1 MHVAIIQVP
10 YHIGRPH
17 AGVGRGPGRIVLGGL
32 DQALTGPG
40 VETSTSTTERI
51 DMEGEALA
59 MVARLSERTAT
70 EVRVAVAA
78 GRFPVVLSGD
88 CNAAIGV
95 LGGLAQAGC
104 NAPGVLW
111 FDAHGDLN
119 TPETSTS
126 GFLDGMALAAATGRC
141 LDELRRAARLE
152 PAVAESRVVLAAARD
167 LDPAEREYLA
177 HAPMRGVDAEALRRA
192 GARALDPALEALR
205 TQATELYLH
214 LDLDALDP
222 SEAPA
227 AGYRVPNGISADVL
241 AAALRTAATRF
252 RVRALTVSNY
262 DPTLDDDDRTLG
274 VVMRMVHVVVRATA
288 GNSRDRGPGTGDRGR

>member
-10 YHIGRPH
+10 YHLGRPH
-17 AGVGRGPGRIVLGGL
+17 TGVGRGPGRIVLGGL

-40 VETSTSTTERI
+40 VETSASSTERI
-51 DMEGEALA
+51 DMEGEELA
-59 MVARLSERTAT
+59 MVARLSDRTAA
-70 EVRVAVAA
+70 EVRGAVSA

-104 NAPGVLW
+104 NAPGILW

-119 TPETSTS
+119 TPETSTT

-141 LDELRRAARLE
+141 HDVLRGAARLE
-152 PAVAESRVVLAAARD
+152 PPVAESRVVLAAIRD
-167 LDPAEREYLA
+167 LDPAEREHLA
-177 HAPMRGVDAEALRRA
+177 HAPLRAVTADAMRRDGAQAMAGPFESLHADAS
-192 GARALDPALEALR
+192 D
-205 TQATELYLH
+205 LYIH

-227 AGYRVPNGISADVL
+227 AGYRVPGGISANTL
-241 AAALRTAATRF
+241 AAVLRAAASRF
-252 RVRALTVSNY
+252 RVRALTVANY
-262 DPTLDDDDRTLG
+262 DPVLDVDDRTLG
-274 VVMRMVHVVVRATA
+274 VVMRMVHVVVRAEA
-288 GNSRDRGPGTGDRGR
+288 GKEVVGR

>member
-10 YHIGRPH
+10 YHLGRPH
-17 AGVGRGPGRIVLGGL
+17 TGVGRGPGRIVLGGL

-40 VETSTSTTERI
+40 VETSATSAERI
-51 DMEGEALA
+51 DMEGEELA
-59 MVARLSERTAT
+59 MVARISARTAA
-70 EVRVAVAA
+70 EVKGAVAA
-78 GRFPVVLSGD
+78 GRFPVVLAGD
-88 CNAAIGV
+88 CNAAVGV

-141 LDELRRAARLE
+141 HDVLRTAAGLE
-152 PAVAESRVVLAAARD
+152 PIPESRVLLAAVRD
-167 LDPAEREYLA
+167 LDPPEASYLA
-177 HAPMRGVDAEALRRA
+177 ASPMRSVHASAMRHGGATAVAPPLETLRA
-192 GARALDPALEALR
+192 QLQD
-205 TQATELYLH
+205 LYVH

-227 AGYRVPNGISADVL
+227 AGYRVPDGISADTLATVL
-241 AAALRTAATRF
+241 RAAATRF
-252 RVRALTVSNY
+252 RVRALTVTNY
-262 DPTLDDDDRTLG
+262 DPTLDDQDRTLG

-288 GNSRDRGPGTGDRGR
+288 AWRG

>member
-10 YHIGRPH
+10 YHLGRPH
-17 AGVGRGPGRIVLGGL
+17 TGVGRGPGRIVLGGL

-40 VETSTSTTERI
+40 VETSASSTERI
-51 DMEGEALA
+51 DMEGEELA
-59 MVARLSERTAT
+59 MVARVSDRTAA
-70 EVRVAVAA
+70 EVRGAVSA

-88 CNAAIGV
+88 CNAAVGV

-119 TPETSTS
+119 TPETSTT

-141 LDELRRAARLE
+141 HDVLRRAARLE
-152 PAVAESRVVLAAARD
+152 PPIAESRVVLAAVRD

-177 HAPMRGVDAEALRRA
+177 SAPLRAVSAESMRQEGALAMA
-192 GARALDPALEALR
+192 GALDALHADASD
-205 TQATELYLH
+205 LYIH

-222 SEAPA
+222 FEAPA
-227 AGYRVPNGISADVL
+227 AGYRVPGGISANTL
-241 AAALRTAATRF
+241 AAVLRAAASRF
-252 RVRALTVSNY
+252 RVRALTVANY
-262 DPTLDDDDRTLG
+262 DPVLDEDDRTLG
-274 VVMRMVHVVVRATA
+274 VVMRMVHVVVRAEA
-288 GNSRDRGPGTGDRGR
+288 GKEVIGR

>member
-10 YHIGRPH
+10 YHLGRPH
-17 AGVGRGPGRIVLGGL
+17 TGVGRGPGRIVLGGL

-40 VETSTSTTERI
+40 VETSATSAERI
-51 DMEGEALA
+51 DMEGEELA
-59 MVARLSERTAT
+59 MVARLSARTAA
-70 EVRVAVAA
+70 EVKSAVVA
-78 GRFPVVLSGD
+78 GRFPVVLAGD
-88 CNAAIGV
+88 CNAAVGV
-95 LGGLAQAGC
+95 LGGLAQAGG

-141 LDELRRAARLE
+141 HDVLRTAAGLE
-152 PAVAESRVVLAAARD
+152 PAIPESRVLLAAVRD
-167 LDPAEREYLA
+167 LDPPEASYLA
-177 HAPMRGVDAEALRRA
+177 ASPMRSVHASAMRHGGATAVTPPLETLRAQVR
-192 GARALDPALEALR
+192 D
-205 TQATELYLH
+205 LYLH

-227 AGYRVPNGISADVL
+227 AGYRVPDGISADTLATVL
-241 AAALRTAATRF
+241 RAAATRF
-252 RVRALTVSNY
+252 RVRALTVTNY
-262 DPTLDDDDRTLG
+262 DPTLDDQDRTLG

-288 GNSRDRGPGTGDRGR
+288 AWRG